1 MLAAIL
7 SGLSIF
13 NGVASTVFGYLT
25 KKADINLEKYK
36 VDGQVDQVLVQ
47 ADIKLM
53 ESQRDIILAQNQ
65 FRGYRYLHYLFGYP
79 LGIYWTLILFTMITE
94 KMPGYQW
101 LSWDINM
108 LKGDQLV
115 WASAIVMGLW
125 LDSALKGRWR

>member
-13 NGVASTVFGYLT
+13 SGVTSTVFGYLT

-47 ADIKLM
+47 ADIQLM
-53 ESQRDIILAQNQ
+53 ASQRDIILAQNQ

-79 LGIYWTLILFTMITE
+79 LGIYWTLVLFTMITE
-94 KMPGYQW
+94 KMPGFERY
-101 LSWDINM
+101 SWDIHM
-108 LKGDQLV
+108 LSGAQLT
-115 WASAIVMGLW
+115 WASAIVGGLW